1 MEKAKDAMVDGE
13 VLRDSG
19 GFIRKL
25 YGINVASSMVALSGN
40 FLGNVV
46 SSMIAGSFLSPEALA
61 VVGMAS
67 PVYYAYATVGALLG
81 IGCTSAT
88 SNLIGHGKFDKVKKI
103 FTLTY
108 LLTFILAAL
117 LSLCVFIFMDPL
129 LTLLGAGANVD
140 AGVRQMLRSYCIA
153 MAFGGIGVM
162 LIYPAFNLL
171 RLDGK
176 NLSAALCFISM
187 AVITIL
193 LDFAAVM
200 LFTDIVMKVTMLAV
214 AMCAGALI
222 AGGFGAISLIR
233 GQGNFG
239 FVKLSAKD
247 IHEAPRLLIAG
258 SPGAMENLCTLLCL
272 LILNNML
279 SSRFGS
285 MAVSSYKVVDS
296 VNSIALIFIWG
307 VVGPITPLAGVFG
320 AERDTLSI
328 KQVLKNALVVGMAS
342 VAAYMLFCEA
352 LAPYLAGWFG
362 MSAGGTVIAIRLFAL
377 SLPLSLL
384 NHMLIYLFMGMNRSF
399 LANVLMISR
408 MFVWVVAAAVVLMN
422 IGGENFVWLAW
433 LTAEALT
440 AVLALILTFAVR
452 RGNEDI
458 MKVLLLDLSGDRQGK
473 YESFSVLPENESI
486 SRASEGI
493 NEFCENCEVNAKT
506 TMSLSLAIEEM
517 LVVISGKCT
526 PKYMNVRVLVDEK
539 KGVIVLRIRNDGML
553 FNPVDYALK
562 AGGEEE
568 LDVMGVKL
576 IMKMALSVD
585 YRSTFGVNNT
595 TIILNN

>member
-1 MEKAKDAMVDGE
+1 MINNIANHTE
-13 VLRDSG
+13 VLKDSG

-46 SSMIAGSFLSPEALA
+46 SSMIAGSNMSPEALA

-67 PVYYAYATVGALLG
+67 PVYYAYASVSALLG
-81 IGCTSAT
+81 VGCTSYA
-88 SNLIGHGKFDKVKKI
+88 SNLIGHGEYERVKKV

-108 LLTFILAAL
+108 ILTAVCTAL
-117 LSLCVFIFMDPL
+117 LSLCVLIFIDPL
-129 LTLLGAGANVD
+129 LTMLGAGANAD
-140 AGVRQMLRSYCIA
+140 PGVRQMLQSYCTA

-162 LIYPAFNLL
+162 LVYPAFNLL

-176 NLSAALCFISM
+176 NLSAALCFLSM
-187 AVITIL
+187 AAVTIL
-193 LDFAAVM
+193 IDIVAVT
-200 LFTDIVMKVTMLAV
+200 LLTDIVMKVTMLAV
-214 AMCAGALI
+214 AMCAGGLV
-222 AGGFGAISLIR
+222 AGGFGAASLIR
-233 GQGNFG
+233 GRGNFG
-239 FVKLSAKD
+239 FVKISSKD
-247 IHEAPRLLIAG
+247 IRETPRLLIAG

-272 LILNNML
+272 LVLNNLL
-279 SSRFGS
+279 SMRFGS

-296 VNSIALIFIWG
+296 INSIALIFIWG
-307 VVGPITPLAGVFG
+307 VTGPITPLAGVFG
-320 AERDTLSI
+320 AERDTVSI
-328 KQVLKNALVVGMAS
+328 KQVIKNALFLGMVS
-342 VAAYMLFCEA
+342 IAAYVIFCET

-362 MSAGGTVIAIRLFAL
+362 MSLSSTVIAIRLFVL
-377 SLPLSLL
+377 SLPFSLL
-384 NHMLIYLFMGMNRSF
+384 NHILVYLFQGMNKVL
-399 LANVLMISR
+399 LANILMISR

-422 IGGENFVWLAW
+422 TAGENFVWLAW
-433 LTAEALT
+433 LVAEIMT
-440 AVLALILTFAVR
+440 VILALIMTFAVR
-452 RGNEDI
+452 RGSKDI
-458 MKVLLLDLSGDRQGK
+458 MRVLLIDISGDRHGK

-486 SRASEGI
+486 SQASEGI
-493 NEFCENCEVNAKT
+493 NEFCENCNVNAKT
-506 TMSLSLAIEEM
+506 TMALSLAIEEM

-562 AGGEEE
+562 ASGEEE

-585 YRSTFGVNNT
+585 YRSTFGVNNS